1 MRDDLER
8 LYESELAATRGLA
21 SEFGRDRPKIAERL
35 ILDGGKSED
44 PHVERLIQAFSFLT
58 ARVRLKLEDE
68 FPELTDALLSV
79 LYPHYLAPVPAMGV
93 VQFRPDPAVGPQ
105 DGPLHLSRGTLIR
118 TAELDDPR
126 VRCRFRTAAALDV
139 WPLEVS
145 AASYVTAPFP
155 DSFGLTGAL
164 ADAPAAVRFTL
175 RSVTGRPI
183 AELRGPTGKPLDLL
197 RLYLADP
204 DGVRTGYALFDLFAG
219 RAETVAYS
227 PGTGS
232 SGAAAIARPAAD
244 VLIPSGFDDDES
256 LLPSPGASFPGYRL
270 LTEYF
275 AFPERFL
282 FFDLHKLAAAAAVAG
297 PELTVTVLLKRSSE
311 GAGGDAGG
319 RGGLAGRVDVG
330 NLQLGCVPVV
340 NLFPHRAEPRLISH
354 RTAEYPVVPDHRRPR
369 GFEVYSVDAVS
380 ATDPATGAVTEFVP
394 YYGYNHGGGGSL
406 ASSAA
411 AGPGGGATGGGATGG
426 GGAYF
431 HARRRPSVR
440 NRDAGTDVSLALVD
454 LEFDPRHAPPEVLSC
469 RLTCT
474 NRDLPHPL
482 TAPADWGLQ
491 LEDPRPVRAPA
502 LLGRFSAPRR
512 VPADHGRWRLVS
524 HLALN
529 HLSLTG
535 GADGAAALRE
545 ILALYGEALIGDP
558 EGARAAAA
566 QVGGIT
572 AVNSRRATKRVPD
585 GRHAVF
591 ARGVEITLDL
601 DRSRFTGGSGMLFA
615 NVLNRFV
622 SQYASL
628 NSFTQLRARWSGDPR
643 PFRVWPVRAGGR
655 ELI

>member
-21 SEFGRDRPKIAERL
+21 SEFGRARPKIADRL
-35 ILDGGKSED
+35 VLDGGKSED
-44 PHVERLIQAFSFLT
+44 PHVERLIQAFAFLT

-93 VQFRPDPAVGPQ
+93 VQFRPDPSVGPQ
-105 DGPLHLSRGTLIR
+105 EGPLHLPRGTMIR

-145 AASYVTAPFP
+145 AAAYATAPFP
-155 DSFGLTGAL
+155 DSFGLTGKL

-183 AELRGPTGKPLDLL
+183 SELRGANGKPLDVL
-197 RLYLADP
+197 RLHLADP
-204 DGVRTGYALFDLFAG
+204 DGARTGFALFDLFAS

-227 PGTGS
+227 SGTGAPGTRP
-232 SGAAAIARPAAD
+232 IARSAVEALVPA
-244 VLIPSGFDDDES
+244 GFDDDEA
-256 LLPSPGASFPGYRL
+256 LLPSPGPSFPGYRL

-282 FFDLHKLAAAAAVAG
+282 FFDLRGLAAAAATAG
-297 PELTVTVLLKRSSE
+297 PELTVTVLLSRSLDPAGSD
-311 GAGGDAGG
+311 GAGRD
-319 RGGLAGRVDVG
+319 GLAGRVGAG

-340 NLFPHRAEPRLISH
+340 NLFSHHAEPRLISH
-354 RTAEYPVVPDHRRPR
+354 RTAEYPVVPDYRRPR
-369 GFEVYSVDAVS
+369 GFEVYSVDAVT
-380 ATDPATGAVTEFVP
+380 ATDPTTGAVKEFAP
-394 YYGYNHGGGGSL
+394 YYGSGHGGGGAL
-406 ASSAA
+406 ASGGLG
-411 AGPGGGATGGGATGG
+411 GPDGEEVGGGTF
-426 GGAYF
+426 F
-431 HARRRPSVR
+431 HARRRPSLR
-440 NRDAGTDVSLALVD
+440 ARDAGSDVSLTLVD
-454 LEFDPRHAPPEVLSC
+454 LAFNPRHAPPEVVAC

-482 TAPADWGLQ
+482 TAPPDWGLQ
-491 LEDPRPVRAPA
+491 LEEPRPIRPPV

-512 VPADHGRWRLVS
+512 VPADHGRWRLIS

-545 ILALYGEALIGDP
+545 ILALYGEALTGDP

-566 QVGGIT
+566 QIAGIV
-572 AVNSRRATKRVPD
+572 AVNSRRSTKRVPD

-601 DRSRFTGGSGMLFA
+601 DRARFTGGSGTLFA
-615 NVLNRFV
+615 NVLDRFV
-622 SQYASL
+622 SRYASL

-655 ELI
+655 DLV